1 MRDSTAMEP
10 DLSLLEHKRSYLVPV
25 LLVVALCVLSIVA
38 LVVSP
43 PRKPRKLP
51 PEPPARPAAARGPL
65 YVTVVPPTDEGWCCL
80 GGQLAAAT
88 RTGCATAKGAFFTD
102 EAAGT
107 KACPAAATAKSGSP
121 RGRGTG
127 T

>member
-1 MRDSTAMEP
+1 MEEP

-25 LLVVALCVLSIVA
+25 LLVVTLCVLSILA
-38 LVVSP
+38 LVLSP

-51 PEPPARPAAARGPL
+51 REAPPPKVAVPPL
-65 YVTVVPPTDEGWCCL
+65 YVTVVPATEDGWCCK
-80 GGQLAAAT
+80 GGQLSAAT
-88 RTGCATAKGAFFTD
+88 RARCTTAQGAFFSDEIEGKKGCATT
-102 EAAGT
+102 
-107 KACPAAATAKSGSP
+107 KSGSP

>member
-1 MRDSTAMEP
+1 MEP

-25 LLVVALCVLSIVA
+25 LLVVTLCVLSIAA
-38 LVVSP
+38 LVLSP

-51 PEPPARPAAARGPL
+51 PEPPAPPAARGPL
-65 YVTVVPPTDEGWCCL
+65 YVTVVPPADEGWCCL

-88 RTGCATAKGAFFTD
+88 RTGCATAKGAFFSD
-102 EAAGT
+102 EGEG
-107 KACPAAATAKSGSP
+107 KKSCPATASTARSGSP